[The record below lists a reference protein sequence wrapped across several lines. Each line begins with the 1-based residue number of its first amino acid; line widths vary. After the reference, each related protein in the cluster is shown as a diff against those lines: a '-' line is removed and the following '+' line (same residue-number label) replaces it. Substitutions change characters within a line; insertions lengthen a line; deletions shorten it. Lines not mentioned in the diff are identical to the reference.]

1 MDREFCVFLPP
12 LFYIVFLPFLFP
24 TLTINLLVNFVL
36 QPWMNVHCHSLQIH
50 LLYQMY
56 QPFNPNVILLSWNGE
71 GDSDLGDRRVF
82 WWWRNSRFRFP
93 EFNQFIQHTDV
104 KNVHLTKGLVFAS
117 HAVFKEALKEWCIRK
132 V

>member
-12 LFYIVFLPFLFP
+12 VFYIVFLPFLFP
-24 TLTINLLVNFVL
+24 ALSINLLFNFVL

-71 GDSDLGDRRVF
+71 GDSDLGDK
-82 WWWRNSRFRFP
+82 FRIVEGFSDD
-93 EFNQFIQHTDV
+93 EGIQGLDSLS
-104 KNVHLTKGLVFAS
+104 LTSLS
-117 HAVFKEALKEWCIRK
+117 NTLT
-132 V
+132 